1 MDLSDCRISTNGP
14 TSNLFGTK
22 DQELVPESTL
32 LLFARWGPA
41 KPHSNGCKWRAFRR
55 NGNSLRYEY
64 IPSNEFVS
72 LGSIRLTLPGIN
84 MEVENRLVVEDFM
97 VFQGAIFH
105 FHVSS
110 RECISREAY

>member
-1 MDLSDCRISTNGP
+1 MGVNGGPSEETGTHSGTSIYPVTN
-14 TSNLFGTK
+14 SF
-22 DQELVPESTL
+22 
-32 LLFARWGPA
+32 
-41 KPHSNGCKWRAFRR
+41 
-55 NGNSLRYEY
+55 
-64 IPSNEFVS
+64 S

-84 MEVENRLVVEDFM
+84 MEVENLLVVEDFM